1 MAKKS
6 FVVIGLGRFGSN
18 IARALA
24 EKGFEVI
31 VIDTDETEVQEFSEV
46 VSHSFVLDA
55 TDEKALKDTGIADVD
70 VAIVSLGQN
79 IDTSILVT
87 LVLKEIGVKEV
98 IVKAVNERH
107 GKILQR
113 IGADKVIYPEREVAQ
128 RLAESF
134 VSPKIFDYIELS
146 PTHSIIE
153 IAAPL
158 KFFGKTIKEIGLRQK
173 YGVTL
178 IAIKRKI
185 PMMSENGTPDFK
197 EDIIIAPEIDEELA
211 EGDIITLLGRY
222 ENLTKI
228 EKL

>member
-18 IARALA
+18 IARALS

-31 VIDTDETEVQEFSEV
+31 VIDSDEAEIQEFTDLV
-46 VSHSFVLDA
+46 THSFVLDA
-55 TDEKALKDTGIADVD
+55 TDDKALKDVGVADVD
-70 VAIVSLGQN
+70 VAIVSLGQH
-79 IDTSILVT
+79 IDDSILVT
-87 LVLKEIGVKEV
+87 LVLKELGVKEV

-107 GKILQR
+107 GKILQK
-113 IGADKVIYPEREVAQ
+113 IGADRIIYPEREVAI

-153 IAAPL
+153 IAAP
-158 KFFGKTIKEIGLRQK
+158 KQFFGKSLREIGPREK
-173 YGVTL
+173 YGITL
-178 IAIKRKI
+178 IAINRKTPI
-185 PMMSENGTPDFK
+185 ITDKGTPDFT
-197 EDIIIAPEIDEELA
+197 EDIIIAPGIDEEIG
-211 EGDIITLLGRY
+211 EGDILTLLGRY
-222 ENLTKI
+222 EDLEKI

>member
-1 MAKKS
+1 LANKS
-6 FVVIGLGRFGSN
+6 FAVIGLGRFGEN
-18 IARALA
+18 IARALS

-31 VIDTDETEVQEFSEV
+31 VIDSDENEVQLFADIV
-46 VSHSFVLDA
+46 THSFVLDA
-55 TDEKALKDTGIADVD
+55 TDERALKDAGIADVD

-87 LVLKEIGVKEV
+87 LILKEIGVKEV

-107 GKILQR
+107 GKILQK
-113 IGADKVIYPEREVAQ
+113 IGADKVIYPEREVAI

-146 PTHSIIE
+146 PSHSIIE
-153 IAAPL
+153 IAAPRQ
-158 KFFGKTIKEIGLRQK
+158 FFGKTLNEIQLRQK

-185 PMMSENGTPDFK
+185 PIVTDKGTPDFK
-197 EDIIIAPEIDEELA
+197 EDIIISPSIDEELA
-211 EGDIITLLGRY
+211 EGDVITLLGRY
-222 ENLTKI
+222 EDLARI

>member
-1 MAKKS
+1 MSKS

-31 VIDTDETEVQEFSEV
+31 VIDTDETEIQEFSEV

-113 IGADKVIYPEREVAQ
+113 IGADKVIYPEREVAT

-146 PTHSIIE
+146 PSHSIIE
-153 IAAPL
+153 IATPRQ
-158 KFFGKTIKEIGLRQK
+158 FFGKTIKGIGLRQK
-173 YGVTL
+173 FGVTL

-185 PMMSENGTPDFK
+185 PVITEKGTPDFK
-197 EDIIIAPEIDEELA
+197 EDIIIAPGIDEELT

-222 ENLTKI
+222 EDLSKI

>member
-1 MAKKS
+1 MANKS
-6 FVVIGLGRFGSN
+6 FAVIGLGRFGSN

-31 VIDTDETEVQEFSEV
+31 VIDADENEVQKFSELV
-46 VSHSFVLDA
+46 THSFVLDA
-55 TDEKALKDTGIADVD
+55 TDEKALRDAGIADVD

-98 IVKAVNERH
+98 IVKAINDQH

-113 IGADKVIYPEREVAQ
+113 IGADRIIFPEREVAA

-146 PTHSIIE
+146 PSHSIIE
-153 IAAPL
+153 IAAP
-158 KFFGKTIKEIGLRQK
+158 KQFYNKTIKEIGLRQK

-185 PMMSENGTPDFK
+185 PIIKDDGTTDFK
-197 EDIIIAPEIDEELA
+197 EDILIAPNVDEEIL
-211 EGDIITLLGRY
+211 EGDVITLLGRY
-222 ENLTKI
+222 EDLARI

>member
-1 MAKKS
+1 MANKS
-6 FVVIGLGRFGSN
+6 FAVIGLGRFGAS
-18 IARALA
+18 IARALS

-31 VIDTDETEVQEFSEV
+31 VIDSDENEVQYFSEIV
-46 VSHSFVLDA
+46 THSFVLDA
-55 TDEKALKDTGIADVD
+55 TDERALRDAGIPDVD

-87 LVLKEIGVKEV
+87 LILKEIGVKEV

-113 IGADKVIYPEREVAQ
+113 IGADKVIYPEREVAI

-153 IAAPL
+153 IAAP
-158 KFFGKTIKEIGLRQK
+158 KQFFGKTLQEINLRQK
-173 YGVTL
+173 YGLTL
-178 IAIKRKI
+178 IAIKRKT
-185 PMMSENGTPDFK
+185 PVVTEKGTPDFK
-197 EDIIIAPEIDEELA
+197 EDILIAPNIDEEIS
-211 EGDIITLLGRY
+211 EGDVITLLGRY
-222 ENLTKI
+222 EDLAKI

>member
-1 MAKKS
+1 MANKS
-6 FVVIGLGRFGSN
+6 FAVIGLGRFGSN

-31 VIDTDETEVQEFSEV
+31 VIDSDENEVQYFSEIV
-46 VSHSFVLDA
+46 THSFVLDA
-55 TDEKALKDTGIADVD
+55 TDEKALKDAGIADVD
-70 VAIVSLGQN
+70 VAIVSVGQN

-87 LVLKEIGVKEV
+87 LILKELGVKEV

-113 IGADKVIYPEREVAQ
+113 IGADKIIYPEREVAT

-146 PTHSIIE
+146 PSHSIIE
-153 IAAPL
+153 IVAPRQ
-158 KFFGKTIKEIGLRQK
+158 FYSKTIKDINLRQK

-185 PMMSENGTPDFK
+185 PIVTDKGTTDFK
-197 EDIIIAPEIDEELA
+197 EDVIIAPDIDEEFA

-222 ENLTKI
+222 EDLAKI

>member
-1 MAKKS
+1 LANKS
-6 FVVIGLGRFGSN
+6 FAVIGLGRFGEN
-18 IARALA
+18 IARALS

-31 VIDTDETEVQEFSEV
+31 VIDSDENEVQLFADIV
-46 VSHSFVLDA
+46 THSFVLDA
-55 TDEKALKDTGIADVD
+55 TDERALKDAGIADVD

-87 LVLKEIGVKEV
+87 LILKEIGVKEV

-113 IGADKVIYPEREVAQ
+113 IGADKVIYPEREVAI

-146 PTHSIIE
+146 PSHSIIE
-153 IAAPL
+153 IAAPRQ
-158 KFFGKTIKEIGLRQK
+158 FFGKTLNEIQLRQK

-185 PMMSENGTPDFK
+185 PIVTDKGTPDFK
-197 EDIIIAPEIDEELA
+197 EDIIISPSIDEELA
-211 EGDIITLLGRY
+211 EGDVITLLGRY
-222 ENLTKI
+222 EDLARI